1 MTIFIRF
8 LQTRGFY
15 LFSFK
20 WDIFFVLPQISS
32 LYEDFDGI
40 LDIDTILS
48 CVTMTLLELI
58 VIAFVCSCFCCSS
71 FWEFD
76 SSLLEICRGAFN
88 EDFIPRHRK
97 RCVFSKAAN
106 GSPTFFLG
114 ISFLFLFQKWPLGG
128 LNLKI
133 LLPPIFQVVIVYL
146 LIIPDVVIAT
156 FMKSSREQGSSTP
169 NSWNRFLVVDL
180 FQSNRS
186 SFFHQLLR
194 LIQLLCYISLDV
206 ILERF
211 IFPLYYGLV
220 ASNHLGCVL
229 EVVKRALT
237 SWQSPPQELMK
248 LLQGIFYHKYC
259 DSRAQL
265 WCFWYACLDQ
275 RFRRMFSSEGAS
287 LIRRGFNFPWSF

>member
-1 MTIFIRF
+1 
-8 LQTRGFY
+8 
-15 LFSFK
+15 
-20 WDIFFVLPQISS
+20 

-169 NSWNRFLVVDL
+169 NS
-180 FQSNRS
+180 
-186 SFFHQLLR
+186 
-194 LIQLLCYISLDV
+194 
-206 ILERF
+206 
-211 IFPLYYGLV
+211 
-220 ASNHLGCVL
+220 
-229 EVVKRALT
+229 
-237 SWQSPPQELMK
+237 
-248 LLQGIFYHKYC
+248 
-259 DSRAQL
+259 
-265 WCFWYACLDQ
+265 
-275 RFRRMFSSEGAS
+275 
-287 LIRRGFNFPWSF
+287 